1 MPADLGL
8 LRLRRYCMQIKIAVI
23 CGEENNWLQGNPH
36 LNCRD
41 LKSN

>member
-8 LRLRRYCMQIKIAVI
+8 LRLCRYCMQIKIVI

-36 LNCRD
+36 LNCID
-41 LKSN
+41 LRSN